1 MTALIL
7 SPKSSAPSTQVS
19 LHEKPKVSLRGTT
32 LLAVMSS
39 AMLVGV
45 FGLWAGFTLI
55 NGAVVAQG
63 QIITQAQAQQ
73 IQSLDGGT
81 VTAIMVKN
89 GDHVQAGQVMVRFD
103 PTLTRTNL
111 DIAMTKLA
119 DALTLQ
125 SRLQAEQQNLPA
137 PDFTPSHLP
146 FPAPDL
152 TEQAQAQTRV
162 FAARAAVLQ
171 GQRDRLE
178 ETLAQYDS
186 QLKGLALQIGAK
198 EEQISL
204 TDALIADQESLLAKG
219 LTRQTTLSDMRSA
232 RAELLGSLAAL
243 QADEARLANAKTD
256 SRLETLQGERSF
268 QEKVSTELS
277 ETSAKVQELS
287 LEIITRR
294 EQLTQMELRAP
305 MDGVVHEVKV
315 ATVGG
320 VVAPG
325 ATVLAVIPQGGD
337 FDFEVQV
344 DPRGI
349 DQVHQGQTAELAL
362 TSFDPR
368 STPRLHAEVT
378 GISPDAVVDP
388 HTGRNFYRVM
398 LSVPPA
404 ELDRL
409 KGQEILPGMPVTA
422 YLATSSRSV
431 LAYLVQPMAAQ
442 IDMAFRED

>member
-1 MTALIL
+1 MTALIVN
-7 SPKSSAPSTQVS
+7 PMPSAVSTQVA
-19 LHEKPKVSLRGTT
+19 LHHKPQVSLRGPT
-32 LLAVMSS
+32 LLAVVSS
-39 AMLVGV
+39 AVLVGV
-45 FGLWAGFTLI
+45 FGLWAGFTMI

-63 QIITQAQAQQ
+63 QIVTQAQPQQ
-73 IQSLDGGT
+73 IQSLEGGT

-89 GDHVQAGQVMVRFD
+89 GDHVRAGQVMVRFD

-111 DIAMTKLA
+111 DIAMAKLA

-137 PDFTPSHLP
+137 PDFTPAALP

-152 TEQAQAQTRV
+152 TVQAQAQARV
-162 FAARAAVLQ
+162 FAARAAVLR
-171 GQRDRLE
+171 GQRDRLT

-186 QLKGLALQIGAK
+186 QLQGAAAQITAK
-198 EEQISL
+198 QEQISL
-204 TDALIADQESLLAKG
+204 IDALIADQERLLAKG
-219 LTRQTTLSDMRSA
+219 LTRQGTLSEMRSS
-232 RAELLGSLAAL
+232 RAEYLGSLAAL
-243 QADEARLANAKTD
+243 QADQARLANAKAD

-268 QEKVSTELS
+268 QEKVSTDLGEAS
-277 ETSAKVQELS
+277 TKVQELS
-287 LEIITRR
+287 LEILTRR
-294 EQLTQMELRAP
+294 NQLAQMELRAP

-320 VVAPG
+320 IVAPG
-325 ATVLAVIPQGGD
+325 ATMLAVIPQSGD
-337 FDFEVQV
+337 FNFEVQV

-368 STPRLHAEVT
+368 STPRLNAQVS

-398 LSVPPA
+398 LTVPPA
-404 ELDRL
+404 ELTRL
-409 KGQEILPGMPVTA
+409 KGQEMMPGMPVTA

-431 LAYLVQPMAAQ
+431 LAYLVQPMTSQ
-442 IDMAFRED
+442 IALAFRED